1 MKIPQ
6 VPFVRLYDC
15 KTEKKK
21 TQDGPGFS
29 VNFSY
34 ISVYDNE
41 SDTPTQNEPDEMI
54 CKLTMYD
61 QTYFR
66 GRSEEITGDVELFD
80 LNIG

>member
-1 MKIPQ
+1 M
-6 VPFVRLYDC
+6 
-15 KTEKKK
+15 
-21 TQDGPGFS
+21 
-29 VNFSY
+29 NFSS

-41 SDTPTQNEPDEMI
+41 SDTPTQNEPDEII

>member
-1 MKIPQ
+1 MMVKQ
-6 VPFVRLYDC
+6 KETRWS
-15 KTEKKK
+15 
-21 TQDGPGFS
+21 S
-29 VNFSY
+29 VKFCS
-34 ISVYDNE
+34 ISVSE
-41 SDTPTQNEPDEMI
+41 GDTPTQNESDEII

>member
-6 VPFVRLYDC
+6 VSFVQLYDC
-15 KTEKKK
+15 KTEKK
-21 TQDGPGFS
+21 DGPGFS
-29 VNFSY
+29 VNFSS
-34 ISVYDNE
+34 ISAYDNE
-41 SDTPTQNEPDEMI
+41 SDTPTQNEPDEII

-66 GRSEEITGDVELFD
+66 GRSEEITGDVEIFD

>member
-1 MKIPQ
+1 MNISQ

-15 KTEKKK
+15 KTEKK
-21 TQDGPGFS
+21 QDGPGFS
-29 VNFSY
+29 VNFSS

-41 SDTPTQNEPDEMI
+41 SDPPTQNEPDEII

>member
-1 MKIPQ
+1 MK
-6 VPFVRLYDC
+6 FNL
-15 KTEKKK
+15 K
-21 TQDGPGFS
+21 FS
-29 VNFSY
+29 SILDY
-34 ISVYDNE
+34 ENE
-41 SDTPTQNEPDEMI
+41 SDTPTQNEPDEII